1 MLSYSLRII
10 DLQTETFSVSFP
22 KSKSSVFSKGVTSLN
37 YKIFFSNVTQLT
49 DAVVSFDLL
58 ECHFKK
64 ENVRTMTSRAKN

>member
-22 KSKSSVFSKGVTSLN
+22 KSKGCVFQGVTSLN
-37 YKIFFSNVTQLT
+37 YKIFFSNETQLT